1 MMTELL
7 LKWNGYVLEL
17 KPGELADMFI
27 SIANGSAGEH
37 ELQAWIIQHLK
48 DFSD

>member
-1 MMTELL
+1 MMTQLL

-27 SIANGSAGEH
+27 SLQMAVRENTSCKHGS
-37 ELQAWIIQHLK
+37 
-48 DFSD
+48 FNT